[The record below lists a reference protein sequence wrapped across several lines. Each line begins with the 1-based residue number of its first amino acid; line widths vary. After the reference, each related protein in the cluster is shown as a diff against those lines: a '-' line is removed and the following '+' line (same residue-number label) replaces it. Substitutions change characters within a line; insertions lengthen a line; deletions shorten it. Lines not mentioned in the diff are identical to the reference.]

1 MRRLSA
7 AFLLLAAGLLATAAE
22 AESPEERI
30 RERLEESVPD
40 MPVDSIR
47 ETEREGLYAVQG
59 GGNLIYTTADGRYL
73 FTGQMLRLGDDG
85 ITNLTEQSRTQLR
98 RETVA
103 ELDSSEMIRF
113 GPEEGEIKADLY
125 VFTDTT
131 CGYCRK
137 LHRDMEALNDLGI
150 RVNYLAYPRGG
161 PGSKG
166 ARQLN
171 AVWCSQDR
179 RSAMT
184 RAKQGESV
192 SSEQCDSPVQS
203 HFRMG
208 RTFGVSGTPAL
219 VTESGRMIR
228 GYKPPRVLAQE
239 LGLDG

>member
-1 MRRLSA
+1 MRRFTA
-7 AFLLLAAGLLATAAE
+7 AFLMLAAGLLATTVQ
-22 AESPEERI
+22 AESAEERI
-30 RERLEESVPD
+30 REHLEKSIPD
-40 MPVDSIR
+40 MPIDSIR
-47 ETEREGLYAVQG
+47 ETEREGLYAVEG
-59 GGNLIYTTADGRYL
+59 GGNLIYTTADGRYV

-85 ITNLTEQSRTQLR
+85 IANLTEQNRTEQR
-98 RETVA
+98 QEAVK

-113 GPEEGEIKADLY
+113 GPEEGEVKADLY

-161 PGSKG
+161 PGSEG
-166 ARQLN
+166 AQQLN
-171 AVWCSQDR
+171 AVWCSDDR

-192 SSEQCDSPVQS
+192 SAGQCETPVQS
-203 HFRMG
+203 HFQMG
-208 RTFGVSGTPAL
+208 RSFGVSGTPAL

-228 GYKPPRVLAQE
+228 GYKPPRALAQE

>member
-1 MRRLSA
+1 MKRFTA
-7 AFLLLAAGLLATAAE
+7 AFLLLAAGMLATAAQ
-22 AESPEERI
+22 AESAEERI
-30 RERLEESVPD
+30 RERLEKSIPD

-59 GGNLIYTTADGRYL
+59 GGNLIYTTADGRYV

-85 ITNLTEQSRTQLR
+85 IANLTENARAQQRQAALS
-98 RETVA
+98 
-103 ELDSSEMIRF
+103 ELDEGELIHF
-113 GPEEGEIKADLY
+113 GPDDGEVKAELY

-137 LHRDMEALNDLGI
+137 LHRDMETLNELGI

-166 ARQLN
+166 ARQLD
-171 AVWCSQDR
+171 AVWCSDDR

-192 SSEQCDSPVQS
+192 SSEQCETPVRS
-203 HFRMG
+203 HFQMG
-208 RTFGVSGTPAL
+208 RSFGVQGTPAL
-219 VTESGRMIR
+219 ITESGRMIR
-228 GYKPPRVLAQE
+228 GYKPPRALAQE

>member
-7 AFLLLAAGLLATAAE
+7 AFLLLVAGLLATAAC
-22 AESPEERI
+22 AKSAEERI

-103 ELDSSEMIRF
+103 ELDRSEMIRF
-113 GPEEGEIKADLY
+113 GPEEDEIRADLY

-171 AVWCSQDR
+171 AVWCSEDR

-228 GYKPPRVLAQE
+228 GYKPPRALAQE

>member
-7 AFLLLAAGLLATAAE
+7 AFLLLAAGLLATAAQ

-30 RERLEESVPD
+30 RERLEERIPD

-59 GGNLIYTTADGRYL
+59 GGNLLYTTADGRYL
-73 FTGQMLRLGDDG
+73 FTGQMLRLDEDG
-85 ITNLTEQSRTQLR
+85 IANLTEQSRTEQR
-98 RETVA
+98 QEAVA

-113 GPEEGEIKADLY
+113 GPEEGDVRADLY

-171 AVWCSQDR
+171 AVWCSGDR